1 MLTRVL
7 FIYHVSTIGGGS
19 FCLLNLLKAIDRNI
33 FEPVVLLPNKG
44 LLCDEIAKLG
54 IEITY
59 FPPLV
64 LYPYNESLFNYSTLK
79 TLYRIKKCQ
88 KAFSETI
95 KSIAPDVVYM
105 NTMML
110 FPYLKTVKQQ
120 GCKTVIHIREHWPL
134 EEHCKQLERAR
145 KIVYGYAD
153 KMIAINRYSAS
164 IFPRKESTIVYDWID
179 MEARR
184 GGASLSSLLGEDSTN
199 KRVYLFTGGLQPI
212 KGTLEVLTTFT
223 NYIKGDDRRLL
234 VLGVDP
240 VMNWAGIKGII
251 KKLLSCLGYKT
262 YKEKVVELCRNDE
275 RIVCAPATYNITDI
289 MEHVAGNVSYFTIP
303 HANLALAESIIL
315 EIPTVAAST
324 DESMEY
330 SYEGQLALLYEFG
343 NIKSFE
349 ETWRLLD
356 KGEKNIKEVLSKQS
370 KIVKDIFNP
379 EKNSQKF
386 NELLKTLAISKVT
399 D

>member
-1 MLTRVL
+1 M
-7 FIYHVSTIGGGS
+7 
-19 FCLLNLLKAIDRNI
+19 
-33 FEPVVLLPNKG
+33 
-44 LLCDEIAKLG
+44 
-54 IEITY
+54 
-59 FPPLV
+59 
-64 LYPYNESLFNYSTLK
+64 
-79 TLYRIKKCQ
+79 
-88 KAFSETI
+88 
-95 KSIAPDVVYM
+95 
-105 NTMML
+105 
-110 FPYLKTVKQQ
+110 
-120 GCKTVIHIREHWPL
+120 
-134 EEHCKQLERAR
+134 
-145 KIVYGYAD
+145 
-153 KMIAINRYSAS
+153 
-164 IFPRKESTIVYDWID
+164 
-179 MEARR
+179 
-184 GGASLSSLLGEDSTN
+184 GEDSTN